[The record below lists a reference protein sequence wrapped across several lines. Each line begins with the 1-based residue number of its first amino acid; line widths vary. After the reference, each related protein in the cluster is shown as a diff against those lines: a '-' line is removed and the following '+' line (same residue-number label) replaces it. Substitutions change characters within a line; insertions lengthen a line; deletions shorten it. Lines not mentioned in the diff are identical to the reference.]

1 MASKTWL
8 GTTRR
13 RRLMTTS
20 RSWGRPILVVSL
32 KGGPL
37 EGGRIVL
44 RTTCDTLTIF
54 CRGQVGRYESGLW
67 VPA

>member
-8 GTTRR
+8 GTTRH

-32 KGGPL
+32 NGGPL

-44 RTTCDTLTIF
+44 RTSYDTLTIV